1 MQEQHAQQL
10 LHFLRNRRPCTRV
23 GMHVIA
29 GALQAAGGSA
39 LPWVLRCWEVLTY

>member
-10 LHFLRNRRPCTRV
+10 LHFLRYRPCTRV
-23 GMHVIA
+23 AMQVIA